1 MLEEEQNIISEC
13 LSNSIEAEQQKF
25 NEMKIQDLA
34 ANDYFKKY
42 IQLKKYLK
50 KTETKFV
57 DMEQANLKA
66 IRQVYSMLNNDQKM
80 RIIRKFLIS
89 IFFLLRK
96 IMRLAKF

>member
-1 MLEEEQNIISEC
+1 LLEEEQNIISEC

-96 IMRLAKF
+96 IMRLAEF

>member
-96 IMRLAKF
+96 IMRLAEF

>member
-13 LSNSIEAEQQKF
+13 LSNSIEMEQQKF

-96 IMRLAKF
+96 IMRLAEF

>member
-1 MLEEEQNIISEC
+1 LLEEEQNIISEC
-13 LSNSIEAEQQKF
+13 LSNSIEMEQQKF

-96 IMRLAKF
+96 IMRLAEF